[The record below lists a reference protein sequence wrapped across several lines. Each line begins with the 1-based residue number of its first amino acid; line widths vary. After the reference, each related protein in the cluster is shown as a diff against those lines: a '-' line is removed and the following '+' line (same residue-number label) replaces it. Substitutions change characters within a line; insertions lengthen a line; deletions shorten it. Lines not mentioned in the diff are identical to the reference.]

1 MAAPTFQRRI
11 VTSAL
16 PGVDT
21 PLATLRSRILI
32 ATLPGVLFGLAF
44 MWQSSWVLNGQ
55 RRFTLFDDAMISMSY
70 ARTLAQGKGLVWY
83 PDATKVEGFTNP
95 LWTFIMSLL
104 HWLGLSASLISLVIM
119 LIGLAC
125 IFVSSLLAARIARQL
140 QPTSTSAPV
149 IAAFCMSL
157 CYPLTF
163 WSLRGMEVGL
173 LLVVALAL
181 IASSID
187 VARDPASNSRAQLT
201 LLLVLTAVGLAIRLD
216 FAVVAISVAL
226 WLAWTVPSPQKNRV
240 LIPLGLTVIGSLAA
254 MTIARFWYFGSL
266 VPNTYT
272 LKITGISLVDRIQR
286 GVITDLKLAPVL
298 AIVAVSA
305 IYLWKRFDVKQR
317 QQLVLLVGIAVAV
330 TAYSTYV
337 GGDAWEFMAN
347 RYVVPALAVSVILS
361 AATISM
367 VFTQPESPRRVS
379 LAIGLGVIALSSV
392 GLAFSEIVFD
402 GQITFQRYFSST
414 WLILGFGG
422 LTTFILLSAM
432 MFLIRGKTQRARAVG
447 LTAAALAVTFAFSG
461 IGTYQWLTS
470 GGFAIRS
477 DQLQTERGLAIKDLT
492 AANARIA
499 VSYAG
504 APIYYSERGGID
516 LLGKSD
522 STIAK
527 LPPKGDFY
535 PGHNK
540 WDYTYSISTQLPDV
554 VTEIVRPGDKD
565 FMTLFKVKYSCKE
578 IVSKDSY
585 TGIFVL
591 KASKNTRK
599 GLPASANCF
608 SS

>member
-1 MAAPTFQRRI
+1 MR
-11 VTSAL
+11 L
-16 PGVDT
+16 PQLRNGV
-21 PLATLRSRILI
+21 II
-32 ATLPGVLFGLAF
+32 ATLPGLLFGLAF
-44 MWQSSWVLNGQ
+44 IWRSSWVLEGQ

-70 ARTLAQGKGLVWY
+70 ARTLAEGQGLVWY
-83 PDATKVEGFTNP
+83 PDAAKVEGFTNP
-95 LWTFIMSLL
+95 LWTFMMSVL

-125 IFVSSLLAARIARQL
+125 IFVSSILAARIARQL

-157 CYPLTF
+157 CYPLIF

-181 IASSID
+181 ITASISLSH
-187 VARDPASNSRAQLT
+187 DPGNNSRAR
-201 LLLVLTAVGLAIRLD
+201 LTALLFLTAIGLALRLD
-216 FAVVAISVAL
+216 FAVIAISVAV
-226 WLAWTVPSPQKNRV
+226 WIAWVVPTPHKFRV

-317 QQLVLLVGIAVAV
+317 QQLVLLVGIAAAV

-347 RYVVPALAVSVILS
+347 RYVVPALAVSVIVS
-361 AATISM
+361 AVTVSM
-367 VFTQPESPRRVS
+367 LFSQRESPRRVS
-379 LAIGLGVIALSSV
+379 LVIGVGVIVLSSV

-402 GQITFQRYFSST
+402 SQITFQRYFSST
-414 WLILGFGG
+414 WLVLGFGG

-432 MFLIRGKTQRARAVG
+432 MFLIRDKTQRASAVG
-447 LTAAALAVTFAFSG
+447 LAGAALAVTFAFSG
-461 IGTYQWLTS
+461 IGAYQWLTS

-477 DQLQTERGLAIKDLT
+477 DQLQTERGLTIKDLT

-504 APIYYSERGGID
+504 APIYYSERPGID

-522 STIAK
+522 STIAQ
-527 LPPKGDFY
+527 LSPKGDFY

-540 WDYTYSISTQLPDV
+540 WEYAYSISTQLPDV

-591 KASKNTRK
+591 KASKDIRK

>member
-1 MAAPTFQRRI
+1 MR
-11 VTSAL
+11 L
-16 PGVDT
+16 PQLRNGV
-21 PLATLRSRILI
+21 II
-32 ATLPGVLFGLAF
+32 ATLPGLLFGLAF
-44 MWQSSWVLNGQ
+44 IWRSSWVLNGQ

-95 LWTFIMSLL
+95 LWTFIMSTL

-140 QPTSTSAPV
+140 QPKSTSAPV

-157 CYPLTF
+157 CYPLIF

-181 IASSID
+181 VTSSID
-187 VARDPASNSRAQLT
+187 VARDPASKSRGQLT
-201 LLLVLTAVGLAIRLD
+201 VLLVLAAVGLAIRLD
-216 FAVVAISVAL
+216 FAVIAISVAL

-272 LKITGISLVDRIQR
+272 LKISGISLVDRLQR

-317 QQLVLLVGIAVAV
+317 QQLVLLVGIAAAV
-330 TAYSTYV
+330 VAYSTYV

-361 AATISM
+361 AVTVSM
-367 VFTQPESPRRVS
+367 VFSQSESPRRVP
-379 LAIGLGVIALSSV
+379 LTIGLGVIVFSGV

-402 GQITFQRYFSST
+402 GQITFERYFSST
-414 WLILGFGG
+414 WLVLGFGG
-422 LTTFILLSAM
+422 LTAFLLFSAI
-432 MFLIRGKTQRARAVG
+432 MFTLRSKTHRASTAG
-447 LTAAALAVTFAFSG
+447 LAAAALAVTFAFSG
-461 IGTYQWLTS
+461 IGAYQWLTS
-470 GGFAIRS
+470 EGFAIRS

-527 LPPKGDFY
+527 RPPKGDFY

-540 WDYTYSISTQLPDV
+540 WDYPYSISTQLPDV
-554 VTEIVRPGDKD
+554 VTEIVRPGDRD
-565 FMTLFKVKYSCKE
+565 FMRLFNAKYSCKE

-591 KASKNTRK
+591 KTSKDIRK

>member
-1 MAAPTFQRRI
+1 MAAPTFESRI

-16 PGVDT
+16 PGVGT
-21 PLATLRSRILI
+21 SVATLRSRILI
-32 ATLPGVLFGLAF
+32 ATLPGLLFGLAF
-44 MWQSSWVLNGQ
+44 IWRSSWVLNGQ

-83 PDATKVEGFTNP
+83 PDAAKVEGFTNP
-95 LWTFIMSLL
+95 LWTFVMSTL

-157 CYPLTF
+157 CYPLIF

-181 IASSID
+181 VASSID
-187 VARDPASNSRAQLT
+187 VALDPASNSGVHLT
-201 LLLVLTAVGLAIRLD
+201 SLLVLAAVGLAIRLD
-216 FAVVAISVAL
+216 FAVIAICVAL
-226 WLAWTVPSPQKNRV
+226 WIAWVIPTPHTYRV
-240 LIPLGLTVIGSLAA
+240 LIPLGLTIIGSLAA
-254 MTIARFWYFGSL
+254 MTLARSWYFGSL

-272 LKITGISLVDRIQR
+272 LKITGISLVDRLQR
-286 GVITDLKLAPVL
+286 GIVTDLKLAPVL
-298 AIVAVSA
+298 AIVGVSV
-305 IYLWKRFDVKQR
+305 IYLWKRFDLKQR

-347 RYVVPALAVSVILS
+347 RYVVPALAVSVIVS
-361 AATISM
+361 AVTVSM
-367 VFTQPESPRRVS
+367 LFSQRERPRRVY
-379 LAIGLGVIALSSV
+379 LVIGLGLIVFSSA

-402 GQITFQRYFSST
+402 GQITFKRYFSST
-414 WLILGFGG
+414 WLVLGFGG

-432 MFLIRGKTQRARAVG
+432 MFVIRDKTQRASAVG
-447 LTAAALAVTFAFSG
+447 LAGAALAVIFAFSG
-461 IGTYQWLTS
+461 IGAYQWLTS
-470 GGFAIRS
+470 GGFDIRS

-492 AANARIA
+492 AANSRIA

-504 APIYYSERGGID
+504 APIYYSERRGMD

-527 LPPKGDFY
+527 LSPKGDFY

-540 WDYTYSISTQLPDV
+540 WDYSYSISTQLPDV

-565 FMTLFKVKYSCKE
+565 FMTLFTDKYSCKE
-578 IVSKDSY
+578 IVSKDAY

-591 KASKNTRK
+591 KASKDIRK
-599 GLPASANCF
+599 GLPASTNCF

>member
-1 MAAPTFQRRI
+1 MAAPTFESRI

-16 PGVDT
+16 PGVGT
-21 PLATLRSRILI
+21 SVATLRSRILI
-32 ATLPGVLFGLAF
+32 ATLPGLLFGLAF
-44 MWQSSWVLNGQ
+44 IWRSSWVLNGQ

-83 PDATKVEGFTNP
+83 PDAAKVEGFTNP
-95 LWTFIMSLL
+95 LWTFVMSTL

-157 CYPLTF
+157 CYPLIF

-181 IASSID
+181 VASSID
-187 VARDPASNSRAQLT
+187 VTLDPASNSRVHLT
-201 LLLVLTAVGLAIRLD
+201 SLLVLAAVGLAIRLD
-216 FAVVAISVAL
+216 FAVIAICVAL
-226 WLAWTVPSPQKNRV
+226 WIAWVIPTPHTYRV

-254 MTIARFWYFGSL
+254 MTLARFWYFGSL

-272 LKITGISLVDRIQR
+272 LKITGISLVDRLQR
-286 GVITDLKLAPVL
+286 GIVTDLKLAPVL
-298 AIVAVSA
+298 AIVGVSV
-305 IYLWKRFDVKQR
+305 IYLWKRFDLKQR

-347 RYVVPALAVSVILS
+347 RYVVPALAVSVIVS
-361 AATISM
+361 AVTVSM
-367 VFTQPESPRRVS
+367 LFSQRERPRRVY
-379 LAIGLGVIALSSV
+379 LVIGLGLIVFSSA

-402 GQITFQRYFSST
+402 GQITFKRYFSST
-414 WLILGFGG
+414 WLVLGFGG

-432 MFLIRGKTQRARAVG
+432 MFVIRDKTQRASAVG
-447 LTAAALAVTFAFSG
+447 LAGAALAVIFAFSG
-461 IGTYQWLTS
+461 IGAYQWLTS
-470 GGFAIRS
+470 GGFDIRS

-492 AANARIA
+492 AANSRIA

-504 APIYYSERGGID
+504 APIYYSERRGMD

-527 LPPKGDFY
+527 LSPKGDFY

-540 WDYTYSISTQLPDV
+540 WDYSYSISTQLPDV

-565 FMTLFKVKYSCKE
+565 FMTLFTDKYSCKE
-578 IVSKDSY
+578 IVSKDAY

-591 KASKNTRK
+591 KASKDIRK
-599 GLPASANCF
+599 GLPASTNCF

>member
-1 MAAPTFQRRI
+1 MAAPTFESRI

-16 PGVDT
+16 PGVGT
-21 PLATLRSRILI
+21 SVATLRSRILI
-32 ATLPGVLFGLAF
+32 ATLPGLLFGLAF
-44 MWQSSWVLNGQ
+44 IWRSSWVLNGQ

-83 PDATKVEGFTNP
+83 PDAAKVEGFTNP
-95 LWTFIMSLL
+95 LWTFVMSTL

-157 CYPLTF
+157 CYPLIF

-181 IASSID
+181 VASSID
-187 VARDPASNSRAQLT
+187 VALDPASNSRVHLT
-201 LLLVLTAVGLAIRLD
+201 SLLVLAAVGLAIRLD
-216 FAVVAISVAL
+216 FAVIAICVAL
-226 WLAWTVPSPQKNRV
+226 WIAWVIPTPHTYRV

-254 MTIARFWYFGSL
+254 MTLARFWYFGSL

-272 LKITGISLVDRIQR
+272 LKITGISLVDRLQR

-305 IYLWKRFDVKQR
+305 IYLWKRFDLKQR

-347 RYVVPALAVSVILS
+347 RYVVPALAVSVIVS
-361 AATISM
+361 AVTVSM
-367 VFTQPESPRRVS
+367 LFSQRERPRRVY
-379 LAIGLGVIALSSV
+379 LVIGLGLIVFSSA

-402 GQITFQRYFSST
+402 GQITFKRYFSST
-414 WLILGFGG
+414 WLVLGFGG

-432 MFLIRGKTQRARAVG
+432 MFVIRDKTQRASAVG
-447 LTAAALAVTFAFSG
+447 LAGAALAVIFAFSG
-461 IGTYQWLTS
+461 IGAYQWLTS
-470 GGFAIRS
+470 GGFDIRS

-492 AANARIA
+492 AANSRIA

-504 APIYYSERGGID
+504 APIYYSERRGMD

-527 LPPKGDFY
+527 LSPKGDFY

-540 WDYTYSISTQLPDV
+540 WDYSYSISTQLPDV

-565 FMTLFKVKYSCKE
+565 FMTLFTDKYSCKE
-578 IVSKDSY
+578 IVSKDAY

-591 KASKNTRK
+591 KASKDIRK
-599 GLPASANCF
+599 GLPASTNCF